1 MTKRVVLV
9 TGGGIGIGRATA
21 LAFADKDCHVVVTD
35 VLEAEGNAVADEI
48 RGKGGSADFRHLD
61 VTDTAQ
67 ANAVVAD
74 TEKRL
79 GMLDVV
85 VANARIAHRVPF
97 GAMTD
102 EKWDHTFDVDLKGIL
117 RIVRS
122 AVPGMVKRGYPG
134 AQRSALAGG
143 VIGVGDNPQRQ
154 PCQGVRHLGLRAA
167 NHNQQRVQP
176 CR

>member
-1 MTKRVVLV
+1 MTKRVGLITV
-9 TGGGIGIGRATA
+9 GGIGIGRATA
-21 LAFADKDCHVVVTD
+21 LAFADKGCHVVVTD

-74 TEKRL
+74 TEKRF

-85 VANARIAHRVPF
+85 VANAGIAHRVPF

-102 EKWDHTFDVDLKGIL
+102 EKWDHTFDVDLKAIL
-117 RIVRS
+117 RIVRP
-122 AVPGMVKRGYPG
+122 AVPGMVNGGSG
-134 AQRSALAGG
+134 AIGALCSMMG
-143 VIGVGDNPQRQ
+143 VADGWAEHVDYCPRKA
-154 PCQGVRHLGLRAA
+154 GLRRPARPVA
-167 NHNQQRVQP
+167 RRLP
-176 CR
+176 R

>member
-1 MTKRVVLV
+1 MTKRVVLI

-79 GMLDVV
+79 GALDVI
-85 VANARIAHRVPF
+85 VANAGIA
-97 GAMTD
+97 
-102 EKWDHTFDVDLKGIL
+102 
-117 RIVRS
+117 
-122 AVPGMVKRGYPG
+122 
-134 AQRSALAGG
+134 AQ
-143 VIGVGDNPQRQ
+143 
-154 PCQGVRHLGLRAA
+154 
-167 NHNQQRVQP
+167 
-176 CR
+176 